1 MDQIFKKLAQIP
13 HDKLLH
19 SFYGTLIYVGLS
31 FVVPIEISLALVFCV
46 AIVKE
51 IYDEVEY
58 GGLNY
63 GDIAMTVLIP
73 TILFI
78 KEYYWY

>member
-1 MDQIFKKLAQIP
+1 MDKIFKKLAQIP

-19 SFYGTLIYVGLS
+19 SFYGTLIYVVLS
-31 FVVPIEISLALVFCV
+31 FIVSIEISLALVFFV

>member
-31 FVVPIEISLALVFCV
+31 WVDLVIALAAVVAV

-51 IYDEVEY
+51 IWDEMEY
-58 GGLNY
+58 GGFSVA
-63 GDIAMTVLIP
+63 DIAFTIAIPVL
-73 TILFI
+73 LFV
-78 KEYYWY
+78 KEFYAG

>member
-31 FVVPIEISLALVFCV
+31 WVDLVIALAAVVAV

-51 IYDEVEY
+51 IWDEMEY
-58 GGLNY
+58 GGCSVA
-63 GDIAMTVLIP
+63 DIVFTISIPVL
-73 TILFI
+73 LFV
-78 KEYYWY
+78 KEFYAG

>member
-1 MDQIFKKLAQIP
+1 MDKIFKKLAQIP

-31 FVVPIEISLALVFCV
+31 FVVPIEISLALVFFV

-63 GDIAMTVLIP
+63 GDIAMTVIIP
-73 TILFI
+73 IILFI
-78 KEYYWY
+78 KEYYLY